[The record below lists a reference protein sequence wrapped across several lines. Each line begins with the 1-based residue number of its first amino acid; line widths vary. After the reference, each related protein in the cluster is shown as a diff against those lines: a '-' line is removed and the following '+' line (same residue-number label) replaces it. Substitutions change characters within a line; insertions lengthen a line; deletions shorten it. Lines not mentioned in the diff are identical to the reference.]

1 MRNFLKT
8 LVGKKFEFGTY
19 GLTIEK
25 VADSKVTFAENI
37 NGTQFKHSYFKID
50 DAASYLD
57 YKTKQLLPALSKQR
71 QEVDL
76 TKATPEYKNQHRANQ
91 LLIVDLE
98 HFLMK
103 FVKETENNKCTFN
116 FDDTSEIVLQYTQGQ
131 KIRIKIRQHDIMQ
144 FIFIENAKS
153 ILDADD
159 MAPHI
164 TFGQL
169 LNRTCNEY
177 SEEHLYKPTMYELLS
192 NFKLQKEQLKKFALT
207 INENAEF
214 PLESSEIINFVNTAE
229 NGQLLKIPLGV
240 IDERLRY
247 VELVR
252 LSRVKYM
259 IEVRNYKLDGTM
271 QEEYWTYINKFS
283 SDFTGNIE
291 IIKKIYNDFV

>member
-1 MRNFLKT
+1 MRSFLKG

-19 GLTIEK
+19 GITIEK

-50 DAASYLD
+50 DAASYLE
-57 YKTKQLLPALSKQR
+57 YKTQHLLPALSKQR

-91 LLIVDLE
+91 LLIADLE

-103 FVKETENNKCTFN
+103 LVKETANNKCTFN
-116 FDDTSEIVLQYTQGQ
+116 FDDASEIVLQYTQGQ

-144 FIFIENAKS
+144 FVFIENATT

-164 TFGQL
+164 TFGQI
-169 LNRTCNEY
+169 LNRTCDEFEAKTT
-177 SEEHLYKPTMYELLS
+177 STLYDLVS

-229 NGQLLKIPLGV
+229 NGQILKIPLGV
-240 IDERLRY
+240 VNERLRY
-247 VELVR
+247 IELVR

-291 IIKKIYNDFV
+291 ILKKVYNDFA